1 MEIAID
7 FSKKLGKEPR
17 KEWIDISKNYYFPIN
32 STLNIY
38 LEYEGYNGEKI
49 KQADVI
55 LLVNIFKYFNHF
67 IKKGM

>member
-55 LLVNIFKYFNHF
+55 LLVNIFKYFNF